1 MRRALPLSVQL
12 LLTFVGLLIGL
23 AAVLTTAAHRTL
35 RTNLETDATRHVSLA
50 TRSREQTLTQLF
62 QLRQQRAEGIL
73 ATLESLCS
81 EPLDSGRLAWVD
93 TCVHPMMDDYL
104 ASEGAVGAL
113 FTYKNR
119 VVRRTG
125 RLVAA
130 AAPAP
135 GTLAQVVRTADGSI
149 EYVMRAQGPD
159 VALTLQFNDD
169 QVTRLFFEDGGG
181 FGRSADLFLLAAS
194 GQFLTPTSHASETP
208 VESEALLARCR
219 SGADAFVGL
228 DFRNVRS
235 FQSFRPVAVLGDVCV
250 GASLGYNETLAPA
263 DQLRAVLVERVAY
276 FVIVGIALSLVAAHW
291 ISAPVRRLAT
301 SARKVQSGHFER
313 PLPLRGPSEVRA
325 LGHAFNEMSNDLA
338 ELVAKEQTAR
348 REAEDANRSKDDF
361 LATVSHELRTPLTAV
376 LGWAHMLRAADVPAD
391 RMAHGLAVIE
401 RSARAQSRLIDDLLD
416 VSRIASNR
424 LRMTRE
430 PVRMA
435 DVVEQALD
443 QVRPQAVAKQV
454 EIHSQLTDSALVLAD
469 PRRLEQ
475 VVCNLVWNAI
485 KFTEAPGQITVLLTR
500 REREM
505 VLSVT
510 DTGVGISSAFLP
522 YVFEWFRQA
531 DPRSRSQSGLGLGL
545 GIVRHIV
552 QLHGG
557 SVRAESG
564 GAGLGATF
572 TVTLP
577 VHQPAAHPLGAGA
590 AAKPRVSSVTHRL
603 ESARVLVVEDDE
615 DARDLVRLTLEEEG
629 AYVETVTNAR
639 DARREVLAGPPDV
652 LISDI
657 RMPEE
662 DGYSLMQSLRREGVV
677 TPAIALTAYARHED
691 ADQARAAGFQIHLS
705 KPIDAG
711 RLVDAVAAL
720 LPEGS
725 DLVSCTNDSPR

>member
-1 MRRALPLSVQL
+1 
-12 LLTFVGLLIGL
+12 
-23 AAVLTTAAHRTL
+23 
-35 RTNLETDATRHVSLA
+35 
-50 TRSREQTLTQLF
+50 
-62 QLRQQRAEGIL
+62 
-73 ATLESLCS
+73 
-81 EPLDSGRLAWVD
+81 
-93 TCVHPMMDDYL
+93 
-104 ASEGAVGAL
+104 
-113 FTYKNR
+113 
-119 VVRRTG
+119 
-125 RLVAA
+125 
-130 AAPAP
+130 
-135 GTLAQVVRTADGSI
+135 
-149 EYVMRAQGPD
+149 
-159 VALTLQFNDD
+159 
-169 QVTRLFFEDGGG
+169 
-181 FGRSADLFLLAAS
+181 
-194 GQFLTPTSHASETP
+194 
-208 VESEALLARCR
+208 
-219 SGADAFVGL
+219 
-228 DFRNVRS
+228 
-235 FQSFRPVAVLGDVCV
+235 
-250 GASLGYNETLAPA
+250 
-263 DQLRAVLVERVAY
+263 
-276 FVIVGIALSLVAAHW
+276 
-291 ISAPVRRLAT
+291 
-301 SARKVQSGHFER
+301 
-313 PLPLRGPSEVRA
+313 
-325 LGHAFNEMSNDLA
+325 
-338 ELVAKEQTAR
+338 
-348 REAEDANRSKDDF
+348 
-361 LATVSHELRTPLTAV
+361 
-376 LGWAHMLRAADVPAD
+376 
-391 RMAHGLAVIE
+391 
-401 RSARAQSRLIDDLLD
+401 
-416 VSRIASNR
+416 
-424 LRMTRE
+424 
-430 PVRMA
+430 MA

-443 QVRPQAVAKQV
+443 QVRPQAIAKQV
-454 EIHSQLTDSALVLAD
+454 EIHSQLTNGALVLAD

-485 KFTEAPGQITVLLTR
+485 KFTEAPGQITVLLSLR
-500 REREM
+500 DREM

-577 VHQPAAHPLGAGA
+577 VHQPVSHAPDAGTTA
-590 AAKPRVSSVTHRL
+590 PRVPSVNHRL

-615 DARDLVRLTLEEEG
+615 DARDLVRVTLEEEG

-662 DGYSLMQSLRREGVV
+662 DGYSLMQSLRRQGVV

-725 DLVSCTNDSPR
+725 DLVSCANDSAR

>member
-1 MRRALPLSVQL
+1 MRRALPLSIQL

-35 RTNLETDATRHVSLA
+35 RTNLESDATRHVSLA

-62 QLRQQRAEGIL
+62 QLRQQRAEGFL
-73 ATLESLCS
+73 TTLESLCA
-81 EPLDSGRLAWVD
+81 EPLGSGRLAWVD
-93 TCVHPMMDDYL
+93 TCVRPMVDDFRG
-104 ASEGAVGAL
+104 SERAVGAL
-113 FTYKNR
+113 FTYRKR
-119 VVRRTG
+119 VVRRSG
-125 RLVAA
+125 RRVAPE
-130 AAPAP
+130 APAP
-135 GTLAQVVRTADGSI
+135 GTLARVVRTPDGAI
-149 EYVMRAQGPD
+149 EYVMKAQRPA

-169 QVTRLFFEDGGG
+169 QVTQLFFEDGGG
-181 FGRSADLFLLAAS
+181 VGRSADVFLLDAG
-194 GQFLTPTSHASETP
+194 GQFLTPTAHASETA

-219 SGADAFVGL
+219 VGADAFVDL
-228 DFRNVRS
+228 DFSNVRS

-250 GASLGYNETLAPA
+250 GASLRYDETLAPS
-263 DQLRAVLVERVAY
+263 DRLRAVLVERVVW
-276 FVIVGIALSLVAAHW
+276 FVIVGTVLSLVAAHW
-291 ISAPVRRLAT
+291 IAAPVRRLAR
-301 SARKVQSGHFER
+301 SARQLQAGHFER

-325 LGHAFNEMSNDLA
+325 LGRAFNEMSNDLA

-348 REAEDANRSKDDF
+348 REAEEANRSKDDF

-376 LGWAHMLRAADVPAD
+376 VGWAHMLRADDVPAD
-391 RMAHGLAVIE
+391 RLAHGLAVIE

-430 PVRMA
+430 PVKMA
-435 DVVEQALD
+435 DVVAEALD
-443 QVRPQAVAKQV
+443 QVRPQAAAKQID
-454 EIHSQLTDSALVLAD
+454 IHSELTDGALVLAD
-469 PRRLEQ
+469 ARRLEQ

-485 KFTEAPGQITVLLTR
+485 KFTEPQGRITVVLSR
-500 REREM
+500 RDRDV

-510 DTGVGISSAFLP
+510 DTGVGIAAAFLP

-545 GIVRHIV
+545 GIVRHIL

-577 VHQPAAHPLGAGA
+577 VHEPATPALHAGATLQPRLPAAA
-590 AAKPRVSSVTHRL
+590 RRL
-603 ESARVLVVEDDE
+603 ESARVLLVEDDE
-615 DARDLVRLTLEEEG
+615 EARDLVRVTLEEAG
-629 AYVETVTNAR
+629 AYVETVATAR
-639 DARREVLAGPPDV
+639 DARREILAGPPDV

-662 DGYSLMQSLRREGVV
+662 DGYSLMRSLRREGVV

-705 KPIDAG
+705 KPVDAG

-720 LPEGS
+720 L
-725 DLVSCTNDSPR
+725 LR